1 MLYPGAMTHLFA
13 FSMRPTAGWVS
24 PGNPSGPRRA
34 SPEGENKTGA
44 PGGSGCRAWMRAIC
58 GWLLLLLLP
67 ARALADGM
75 VFPPTAFPAHIPI
88 PDQQALIHF
97 TNDTER
103 LVIET
108 RFTAAG
114 TNFAW
119 VVPLPSRPVV
129 EAASTGLFP
138 TLRYLFQPRVIHN
151 VPHYYL
157 GILAA
162 IAVALLIRA
171 AGRSCFWRGVSV
183 FLGILCLALLLLP
196 ALAIK
201 TRTLGDGS
209 AATPAQAVSIL
220 DRRVVG
226 VFDTT
231 TIASQDPK
239 ALQNWLRENKFVVA
253 ADSDPVIASY
263 VKEGWV
269 FVAAK
274 LRRDLPDLQTSMPH
288 PLSFTFKT
296 ARPVYPMRL
305 TGLGNGPLRVELY
318 VFGPSRATAPH
329 FKVERCTRPCY
340 PPPSDGWART
350 SPEPP
355 NIVHP
360 LLRQWV
366 GGAPVTTK
374 LTATLKPAHMRQDVW
389 LDWGF
394 FREKQSRLF
403 SQEGARTY
411 ALNWGAGV
419 FAAGLLF
426 AWLASLRSQ
435 IVRRRLLTLST
446 GATVLGLAL
455 AGALYCALPT
465 TKVRLVRRPATDTY
479 NNLYYPYFFLG
490 DETNLTAATARAILA
505 NPTNSISAQSWTNYF
520 RGGHWDNHLLGG
532 QVREEDSPG
541 NYTFRETTGGLGYV
555 TYDAQG
561 ADHVLGWLP
570 R

>member
-1 MLYPGAMTHLFA
+1 MRHLIA
-13 FSMRPTAGWVS
+13 FRMGPARGW
-24 PGNPSGPRRA
+24 GNPDNPPGPRRA
-34 SPEGENKTGA
+34 SPEGGNNAGA
-44 PGGSGCRAWMRAIC
+44 PGGSGCGTRMRTIC
-58 GWLLLLLLP
+58 VWGLLLLLR
-67 ARALADGM
+67 AMALADGM
-75 VFPPTAFPAHIPI
+75 VFPPVAFPAHIPM

-119 VVPLPSRPVV
+119 VVPLPSQPIV

-151 VPHYYL
+151 VRHYYL
-157 GILAA
+157 WILGV

-171 AGRSCFWRGVSV
+171 AFRSSFWMGVLV
-183 FLGILCLALLLLP
+183 FLGIFYLGLLLLLP
-196 ALAIK
+196 ALAPAEAK
-201 TRTLGDGS
+201 TGG

-231 TIASQDPK
+231 TIASQDPR
-239 ALQNWLRENKFVVA
+239 ALQNWLRENQFVVS

-274 LRRDLPDLQTSMPH
+274 LRRDLPDLQTSTPH

-305 TGLGNGPLRVELY
+305 TGVGNGPLRVELY
-318 VFGPSRATAPH
+318 VFGPRRATAPH
-329 FKVERCTRPCY
+329 FKIERCTRPGY
-340 PPPSDGWART
+340 PTPSGGWARYL
-350 SPEPP
+350 PETP

-366 GGAPVTTK
+366 AGAPVATK
-374 LTATLKPAHMRQDVW
+374 LAATLTPADMRQDVW
-389 LDWGF
+389 LDWTF
-394 FREKQSRLF
+394 FREKRSHLF
-403 SQEGARTY
+403 SRAGAWSY
-411 ALNWGAGV
+411 AFNWGAGV
-419 FAAGLLF
+419 LAAGLLL
-426 AWLASLRSQ
+426 AWLASLGSET
-435 IVRRRLLTLST
+435 VRRRLPRLGA

-455 AGALYCALPT
+455 AGLLYCALPT
-465 TKVRLVRRPATDTY
+465 TEVRLARMPATETY
-479 NNLYYPYFFLG
+479 YNLYYPLLFLG

-505 NPTNSISAQSWTNYF
+505 NPTNSISAKDWRYEF
-520 RGGHWDNHLLGG
+520 RGDHWDNLLLGG
-532 QVREEDSPG
+532 QFREEDSPG
-541 NYTFRETTGGLGYV
+541 NYTFRETAGGLEFI

-561 ADHVLGWLP
+561 ADHVLGTLP